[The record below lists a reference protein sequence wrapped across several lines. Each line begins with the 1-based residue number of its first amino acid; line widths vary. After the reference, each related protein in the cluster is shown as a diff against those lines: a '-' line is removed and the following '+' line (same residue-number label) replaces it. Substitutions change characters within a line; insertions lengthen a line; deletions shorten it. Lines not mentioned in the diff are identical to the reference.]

1 MQIPEKG
8 FYKHYK
14 HNPLGEFGN
23 YIYEVVGIARHTEE
37 KTYMVLYRPVYMNDW
52 MGECDYQARPLE
64 MFVENVEKDGKVVP
78 RFEKIIDDGIIEK
91 LEQIK
96 VGMYKV

>member
-14 HNPLGEFGN
+14 HNPQGVFGN
-23 YIYEVVGIARHTEE
+23 YIYEVVGTARHTEE
-37 KTYMVLYRPVYMNDW
+37 KNYLVLYRPVYENDW

-64 MFVENVEKDGKVVP
+64 MFVENVEKDSKMMP
-78 RFEKIIDDGIIEK
+78 RFAKITDEEVIEK
-91 LEQIK
+91 LK
-96 VGMYKV
+96 KYKRGDV